1 MSPSSLRRFRAERL
15 LRRDFERLRITVLS
29 SVRSRLGGSAAELDA
44 SDLEAC
50 YASAWHGLY
59 AAVLGGDQITNP
71 AGWLVVVTTRRAI
84 DERRSR
90 HPGEC
95 RQDIALEGYGQEPDL
110 VARLDE
116 TRQLRELFQGLR
128 ERLNAREREAATLCY
143 LQGLSRQQAARRMGM
158 SAKRMRKLMD
168 GDGAGREGVARKV
181 GGLLA
186 VIRADEWCAQR
197 SSMMRALA
205 FGILEPGGERYRLA
219 LAHQRECP
227 ACRRYVRSLRGL
239 AAILP
244 PLALPTGIGAG
255 AGAGS
260 CIGAGG
266 GASAGGGLASGAVA
280 GGGSWPLAGSL
291 GGKLTAGL
299 AALGVAAGGA
309 VIATGG
315 RLSPAPNPHGRP
327 SSRLA
332 RPTAQP
338 TPEAGEGN
346 ARAAAEWATAA
357 PAAPRRGATSA
368 AMRSSSGEHRRAA
381 VGAPGGDAADLEFG
395 IEHTWPVDRQ
405 PQPGARAVRYAAA
418 AVSAHAPT
426 TPGGRSPPRGPS
438 SVAAAHEAPAR
449 NEFTFE

>member
-1 MSPSSLRRFRAERL
+1 MSPLSLRRFRAERL

-29 SVRSRLGGSAAELDA
+29 GVRSRLGGSTGGLDA

-50 YASAWHGLY
+50 YANAWHGLY
-59 AAVLGGDQITNP
+59 AAVLGGEQIANP

-90 HPGEC
+90 RLGEC
-95 RQDIALEGYGQEPDL
+95 RQDVALEGYGHEPDV

-116 TRQLRELFQGLR
+116 MRQLRELFQGLR
-128 ERLNAREREAATLCY
+128 ERLNARECEAATLCY

-181 GGLLA
+181 GELLA

-205 FGILEPGGERYRLA
+205 FGILDPRGERYRLA

-227 ACRRYVRSLRGL
+227 ACRRYVLSLRGL

-255 AGAGS
+255 ASAGAGS
-260 CIGAGG
+260 CVG
-266 GASAGGGLASGAVA
+266 AGGGLASGAVS
-280 GGGSWPLAGSL
+280 GGGTWPLAGSL
-291 GGKLTAGL
+291 GGKLAAGL
-299 AALGVAAGGA
+299 AALSVAAGGA

-315 RLSPAPNPHGRP
+315 RLSPTRDPRGTP
-327 SSRLA
+327 SSNLS
-332 RPTAQP
+332 RPAAQV
-338 TPEAGEGN
+338 TSEAWDGN
-346 ARAAAEWATAA
+346 ARAAAEWASAA
-357 PAAPRRGATSA
+357 RSATPRGSTSA
-368 AMRSSSGEHRRAA
+368 ATRSSSGGHPGATS
-381 VGAPGGDAADLEFG
+381 GAPVRGDPAGLEFG
-395 IEHTWPVDRQ
+395 IENPRPADMQ
-405 PQPGARAVRYAAA
+405 PQPGAPAVRYAAA
-418 AVSAHAPT
+418 AVSARAPT
-426 TPGGRSPPRGPS
+426 TTSGSSPAPVPAP
-438 SVAAAHEAPAR
+438 SVAAAHEAPAHG
-449 NEFTFE
+449 EFTFE